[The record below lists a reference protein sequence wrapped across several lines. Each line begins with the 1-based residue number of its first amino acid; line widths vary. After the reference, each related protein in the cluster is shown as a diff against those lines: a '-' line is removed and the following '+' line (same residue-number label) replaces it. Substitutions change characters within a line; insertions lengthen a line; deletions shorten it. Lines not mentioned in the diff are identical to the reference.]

1 MWDIF
6 ILIKVLESAC
16 YCYYHL
22 TDMNTE
28 RGNNSAEVAH
38 LAFGGAILIPEHAE
52 LKEVTSPHLI
62 STKSHVPFLESIT
75 HNLNT

>member
-1 MWDIF
+1 
-6 ILIKVLESAC
+6 
-16 YCYYHL
+16 
-22 TDMNTE
+22 MNTE